1 MYLQFAACMFAG
13 VCVIIALFGTMSG
26 AKRLL
31 LVGVAIQLA
40 ILSMY
45 PLAVGSSLA
54 AGAIDLL
61 LSLVMVVMVMVLTAL
76 WGLCVIFLRHRH
88 KPWQLHILTLVTA
101 SSMLALLLQSNP
113 Q

>member
-1 MYLQFAACMFAG
+1 MYLQFATCVLAG

-26 AKRLL
+26 TKRLL

-45 PLAVGSSLA
+45 PLAVGSSFA

-61 LSLVMVVMVMVLTAL
+61 LSLLIVLAIVTL
-76 WGLCVIFLRHRH
+76 TLVWGLCVIFLRHRN
-88 KPWQLHILTLVTA
+88 KPWQLHTLTLVTA

-113 Q
+113 H

>member
-1 MYLQFAACMFAG
+1 MYLQFAACLLAG
-13 VCVIIALFGTMSG
+13 VCVIIALFGKVSG

-31 LVGVAIQLA
+31 LISVAIQLA

-45 PLAVGSSLA
+45 PLTVGSSFT

-61 LSLVMVVMVMVLTAL
+61 LSLLIVLAVMALTLL

-101 SSMLALLLQSNP
+101 SSMLALLLQSKP
-113 Q
+113 H